1 MCEKTSEKYTYNLLY
16 ILYIYICLLDPSLAG
31 EPDIMDA
38 RMRRRAGWNSNVMN
52 RSLETAKEFSRIKE
66 ENVSSLRVETC
77 CKKRLS
83 P

>member
-1 MCEKTSEKYTYNLLY
+1 MKKRVKSILIICY
-16 ILYIYICLLDPSLAG
+16 IFYIYLLLDPSLAG
-31 EPDIMDA
+31 EPDIVDA